1 MKKQRPNIQLLI
13 FLTLLFASTVAAAM
27 VVSRAFYSGRLLYG
41 FLIWNLVL
49 AWMPFLLAW
58 TAFQKPMVAIVYGPL
73 WLLFFPN
80 APYLVTDLIH
90 LQPFHNVPLW
100 FDAMMLFTFALTGL
114 LLGFLS
120 LYFMQSLVAQRFGH
134 TVGWLFTILATGLSS
149 YGVYV
154 GRFLRWNSWDI
165 FTQPVSL
172 LTDIVNSLV
181 NPEVFIKTYTVSFS
195 LSAIMLFAYIILY
208 SLPHLETTVRV
219 RK

>member
-1 MKKQRPNIQLLI
+1 MRLAIRV

-90 LQPFHNVPLW
+90 LQPFHNVPFRL
-100 FDAMMLFTFALTGL
+100 M
-114 LLGFLS
+114 
-120 LYFMQSLVAQRFGH
+120 
-134 TVGWLFTILATGLSS
+134 
-149 YGVYV
+149 
-154 GRFLRWNSWDI
+154 
-165 FTQPVSL
+165 P
-172 LTDIVNSLV
+172 
-181 NPEVFIKTYTVSFS
+181 
-195 LSAIMLFAYIILY
+195 
-208 SLPHLETTVRV
+208 
-219 RK
+219 